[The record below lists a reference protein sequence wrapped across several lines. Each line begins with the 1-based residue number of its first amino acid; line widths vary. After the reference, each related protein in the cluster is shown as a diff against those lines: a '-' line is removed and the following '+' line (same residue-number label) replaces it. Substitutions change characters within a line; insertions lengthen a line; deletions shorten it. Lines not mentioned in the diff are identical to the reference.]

1 MKSSLKILIIS
12 LLFTT
17 LSYSQITKN
26 NWLVGGS
33 GNFKTTN
40 TEKLSDGTKP
50 YFDRTIFSIAPN
62 VGYFFYDKLAGG
74 ISLSYT
80 YDNIYH
86 EDYQYFGVG
95 PFIRYYFLNP
105 DKRINLFLQGN
116 FNYYQGGGKTSDG
129 NDTGRFHNN
138 GYGFK
143 AGAAIFLNSS
153 VALEFSLDYA
163 STRLNSTLKEKTFMI
178 GLGFQIHLEK

>member
-1 MKSSLKILIIS
+1 MKIFTIILF
-12 LLFTT
+12 FTS

-33 GNFKTTN
+33 GNFKTTK

-50 YFDRTIFSIAPN
+50 FDDRTIFSISPN

-74 ISLSYT
+74 ISLSYI
-80 YDNIYH
+80 YDNIS

-95 PFIRYYFLNP
+95 PFVRYYFLKT
-105 DKRINLFLQGN
+105 DKQLNLFLQGN
-116 FNYYQGGGKTSDG
+116 YYYYQGGAKTQDG
-129 NDTGRFHNN
+129 NDTGKFHNN

-143 AGAAIFLNSS
+143 AGTAVFFNSS
-153 VALEFSLDYA
+153 VALELTLDYI
-163 STRLNSTLKEKTFMI
+163 SNRLNSELKEDSIMI
-178 GLGFQIHLEK
+178 GIGFQIHLEK

>member
-1 MKSSLKILIIS
+1 MKIFTIILF
-12 LLFTT
+12 FTS

-33 GNFKTTN
+33 GNFKTTK

-50 YFDRTIFSIAPN
+50 YDDRTIFSISPN

-74 ISLSYT
+74 IGLSYT
-80 YDNIYH
+80 YDNIYNQK
-86 EDYQYFGVG
+86 YQYFGAG
-95 PFIRYYFLNP
+95 PFVRYYFLKT
-105 DKRINLFLQGN
+105 DKQINLFLQGN
-116 FNYYQGGGKTSDG
+116 YYYYQGGGKTQDG

-143 AGAAIFLNSS
+143 AGTSVFLNSS
-153 VALEFSLDYA
+153 VAVELTLDYI
-163 STRLNSTLKEKTFMI
+163 SNRLNSELKENTIMAGI
-178 GLGFQIHLEK
+178 GFQIHLEK